1 MVHRTA
7 DFKAVRGG
15 PGDANPS
22 LADFVIFRF
31 PNRRKTFVMMN
42 YIAHKVVRH
51 Q

>member
-1 MVHRTA
+1 M
-7 DFKAVRGG
+7 
-15 PGDANPS
+15 PS
-22 LADFVIFRF
+22 LEKSVSEVAGWHDPKKRLIVIFRF